1 MANTVKIVINRC
13 YGGYGLSDAA
23 RALLAVRKG
32 YTQRIDDEKSGEWFA
47 NPEGERISGY
57 ALERDTPRT
66 DADLVEVVELMG
78 SAANCK
84 YANLEVLILQKGER
98 YYIDE
103 YDGVE
108 RIVRESEMEVA

>member
-1 MANTVKIVINRC
+1 MYYEPLRPLRAPD
-13 YGGYGLSDAA
+13 GGAA
-23 RALLAVRKG
+23 YYHEKRRGSPIPGRAYLWVHARKG
-32 YTQRIDDEKSGEWFA
+32 QAGAVAVLSWW
-47 NPEGERISGY
+47 S
-57 ALERDTPRT
+57 
-66 DADLVEVVELMG
+66 VLMG